1 MARMSRSQHLL
12 RARSLRL
19 LTAGGMALAAS
30 SVFPAQDEASQEP
43 AGDASWRIE
52 FSPFTHHY
60 RFSEDHKDVWAL
72 GLEYQTPD
80 RTLYGLTAFSNSFG
94 QPSAYAYYGWVFNN
108 VWARS
113 ESLYL
118 KLTLGVIYGYK
129 VPFEDKVFL
138 NHNGFSPAIIPAVGW
153 RLNKNWSVQTNFLGT
168 AAIMLMVTRKIDP

>member
-1 MARMSRSQHLL
+1 
-12 RARSLRL
+12 
-19 LTAGGMALAAS
+19 MALVALPGFSAQEDKS
-30 SVFPAQDEASQEP
+30 SEP
-43 AGDASWRIE
+43 VSDAVWRLE

-108 VWARS
+108 VWERS

-153 RLNKNWSVQTNFLGT
+153 RLDKNWSVQTNFLGT

>member
-1 MARMSRSQHLL
+1 MARMSRFHPLL
-12 RARSLRL
+12 RVPCCSL
-19 LTAGGMALAAS
+19 LTGCMMALVAS
-30 SVFPAQDEASQEP
+30 PAFSAQEEQASEPVSEAV
-43 AGDASWRIE
+43 WRLE

-60 RFSEDHKDVWAL
+60 RFSEDHRDVWAL

-108 VWARS
+108 VWERS

-153 RLNKNWSVQTNFLGT
+153 RLDKNWSVQTNFLGT
-168 AAIMLMVTRKIDP
+168 AAIMLMVTRKID

>member
-1 MARMSRSQHLL
+1 M
-12 RARSLRL
+12 
-19 LTAGGMALAAS
+19 
-30 SVFPAQDEASQEP
+30 
-43 AGDASWRIE
+43 
-52 FSPFTHHY
+52 
-60 RFSEDHKDVWAL
+60 WAL

-80 RTLYGLTAFSNSFG
+80 RNLYGLTAFSNSFG

-108 VWARS
+108 VWERS

-153 RLNKNWSVQTNFLGT
+153 RLDKNWSVQTNFLGT